1 MNNEQLFVQVVSAVI
16 TIVFSLI
23 SAYVIPWLKAKIS
36 KDQIETLNYYLELAV
51 KCANQ
56 IYTEEQW
63 QEKKQYV
70 TNYIVDVINNKL
82 SLTLTEQ
89 DIDTLIEGMVNHV
102 KREG

>member
-1 MNNEQLFVQVVSAVI
+1 MSNEQLFLQIISGVI
-16 TIVFSLI
+16 TIVFALI
-23 SAYVIPWLKAKIS
+23 SAYVIPWLKTKIS

-56 IYTEEQW
+56 IYTEAQW

-82 SLTLTEQ
+82 SLTLTDQ

-102 KREG
+102 KKEG

>member
-1 MNNEQLFVQVVSAVI
+1 MSNEQLFLQIVSGVI
-16 TIVFSLI
+16 TIVFALI
-23 SAYVIPWLKAKIS
+23 SAYVIPWLKTKIS

-56 IYTEEQW
+56 IYTEAQW

-82 SLTLTEQ
+82 SLTLTDQ

-102 KREG
+102 KKEG

>member
-1 MNNEQLFVQVVSAVI
+1 MSNEQLFLQIVSGVI
-16 TIVFSLI
+16 TVVFALI
-23 SAYVIPWLKAKIS
+23 SAYVIPWLKTKIS

-56 IYTEEQW
+56 IYTEAQW

-102 KREG
+102 KKEG

>member
-16 TIVFSLI
+16 TIIVSLI

-56 IYTEEQW
+56 IYTAEQW

-70 TNYIVDVINNKL
+70 TSYIVDVINNKL

-102 KREG
+102 KKEG

>member
-1 MNNEQLFVQVVSAVI
+1 MNNEQLFVQVVGAVI
-16 TIVFSLI
+16 TIIVSLI

-56 IYTEEQW
+56 IYTAEQW

-70 TNYIVDVINNKL
+70 TSYIVDVINNKL

-102 KREG
+102 KKEG

>member
-16 TIVFSLI
+16 TIIVSLI
-23 SAYVIPWLKAKIS
+23 SAYAIPWLKAKIS

-56 IYTEEQW
+56 IYTAEQW

-102 KREG
+102 KKEG

>member
-1 MNNEQLFVQVVSAVI
+1 MNSEQLFVQVVSAVI

>member
-16 TIVFSLI
+16 TIIVSLI

-56 IYTEEQW
+56 IYTAEQW

-102 KREG
+102 KKEG